1 MKLLSRKNR
10 GIIIGFII
18 PNALI
23 ITRRILT
30 GFIKKP
36 TLLIERIGSH
46 INRRIKENSPRK
58 ERLLNGRFRFLG
70 FRNSA

>member
-18 PNALI
+18 PNVLV

-30 GFIKKP
+30 GFIRKP
-36 TLLIERIGSH
+36 MLLIERIGSY
-46 INRRIKENSPRK
+46 INRRMRKNNPRK
-58 ERLLNGRFRFLG
+58 ECLLNGRFGFLG